1 MSFKCIQLLPK
12 QSNILYLAETRVR
25 RDTII
30 EDTKFYQQLYGVD
43 PFEDY
48 NIKYALYQSCWK
60 HDIQYYF
67 PNSESTL
74 IIADEA
80 HEILSDKRILFLKNS
95 NLEGI
100 KLLFLTATINR
111 KTLYNIQG
119 EEITKI
125 KLLEQY
131 APVVFSYTINDAIDD
146 KNTRDLKFF
155 IISHNLDTRRN
166 LETGT
171 KTKKWMTSE
180 LLQYQYLD
188 KEFKKSLFIPLSSE
202 NRDFR
207 IRMAASN
214 RARFLYGLPSKTQA
228 VKELVSQI
236 KGKTLVF
243 GQDNN
248 ALLEICPTS
257 IVSSNPNLEKD
268 LMDFKE
274 GRTMLTCSNKILK
287 QGENI
292 KRAGLYNLS

>member
-1 MSFKCIQLLPK
+1 MDD
-12 QSNILYLAETRVR
+12 V
-25 RDTII
+25 
-30 EDTKFYQQLYGVD
+30 
-43 PFEDY
+43 
-48 NIKYALYQSCWK
+48 
-60 HDIQYYF
+60 
-67 PNSESTL
+67 
-74 IIADEA
+74 
-80 HEILSDKRILFLKNS
+80 
-95 NLEGI
+95 

-119 EEITKI
+119 EETTKI
-125 KLLEQY
+125 KLLEQF
-131 APVVFSYTINDAIDD
+131 APVIFSYTINEAIED

-155 IISHNLDTRRN
+155 IINHNLDTRRN

-171 KTKKWMTSE
+171 KTKRWVTSE

-188 KEFKKSLFIPLSSE
+188 REFKKSLFIPLSTE

-214 RARFLYGLPSKTQA
+214 RARFLYGLKSKTEA

-248 ALLEICPTS
+248 ALLEICSTS

-274 GRTMLTCSNKILK
+274 SRTMLTCSNKILK

-292 KRAGLYNLS
+292 KRIRLYNFSFVLFSMGRFFTACG